1 MAVEERGDGM
11 IEAEIYFNENMS
23 VTNVSS
29 DENLNELVNKVSES
43 IATGK
48 ALSLHSHDDVIIV
61 NPNEIKF
68 VRLKNK

>member
-1 MAVEERGDGM
+1 M

-29 DENLNELVNKVSES
+29 DESLNELVNKVSES

-48 ALSLHSHDDVIIV
+48 ALALHSHDDVIVV

-68 VRLKNK
+68 VRLKNKC

>member
-1 MAVEERGDGM
+1 M
-11 IEAEIYFNENMS
+11 IEAEIYFNEIMS

-29 DENLNELVNKVSES
+29 DESLNELVDKVSES

-48 ALSLHSHDDVIIV
+48 ALNLHSHDDAIVV

-68 VRLKNK
+68 VRLKNKC

>member
-1 MAVEERGDGM
+1 M
-11 IEAEIYFNENMS
+11 IEDEIYFNENMS

-48 ALSLHSHDDVIIV
+48 ALNLYSHDDVIIV